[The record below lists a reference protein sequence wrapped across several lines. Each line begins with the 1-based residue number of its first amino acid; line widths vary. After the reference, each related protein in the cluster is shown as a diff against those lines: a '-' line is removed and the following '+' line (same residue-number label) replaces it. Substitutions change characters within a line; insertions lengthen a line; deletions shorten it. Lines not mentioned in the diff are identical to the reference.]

1 MAFASRLGAWHKL
14 GHTKRFYKCAA
25 QLHKHIDYFVN
36 LALQQKSNDEDDDK
50 HGFNILKGLA
60 KVEKDP
66 LELRGQLLSI
76 LVAGRDS
83 TASLLGWFFI
93 MMCQHPDVY
102 DKLRETIIHD
112 FGDWETCDPA
122 DITFS
127 GLKACTFLQM
137 CISETLRLFPLVPIN
152 GRTAIVKDTTL
163 PTGGGPD
170 GTAPVF
176 VPKGMEIQYC
186 VHAMHHRKDLWGEDA
201 EEFRPERFKEA
212 RPGWEY
218 LPFNGKSVFTPR

>member
-1 MAFASRLGAWHKL
+1 MAWASRMGAWHKI

-25 QLHKHIDYFVN
+25 LLHKHIDYYVD
-36 LALQQKSNDEDDDK
+36 LALKQRPEEDIDRSS
-50 HGFNILKGLA
+50 FNILKGVA

-66 LELRGQLLSI
+66 KELRGQLLSV

-83 TASLLGWFFI
+83 TASLLGWFFL
-93 MMCQHPDVY
+93 MMCKHPEVY
-102 DKLRETIIHD
+102 NQLRQTIIRD
-112 FGDWETCDPA
+112 FGNWETCDPTE
-122 DITFS
+122 ITFS
-127 GLKACTFLQM
+127 SLKSCGFLQM

-170 GTAPVF
+170 GNAPLF
-176 VPKGMEIQYC
+176 VPKGMEIQYS
-186 VHAMHHRKDLWGEDA
+186 VHAMHRRKDLWGNDA
-201 EEFRPERFKEA
+201 DEFRPERFKVA

-218 LPFNGKSVFTPR
+218 LPFNGKSG